1 MTFSESRSYER
12 HVKKEYIQQKE
23 KGNIYTWAYL
33 HLSIYLSVNFD
44 VIDDEVYRQLFPNKL
59 NVFKYLV
66 VSQVMVYQLE

>member
-1 MTFSESRSYER
+1 MGLF
-12 HVKKEYIQQKE
+12 
-23 KGNIYTWAYL
+23 AF
-33 HLSIYLSVNFD
+33 IYLSVNFD